1 MNFNSIFV
9 FLLGCMNINGFSL
22 NKGRFNFK
30 KLIAGTLIVSTFFPN
45 VALAD
50 SVFRNKNF
58 GMENQDMEI
67 SNSAKKIYV
76 SDNDNSPI
84 LIQNNLLKESDFA
97 YVTTHGN
104 NIYFTGPV
112 STESC
117 KMLSESLIRLN
128 EKMVKFKNINGPG
141 DEKINLHIQS
151 PGGSI
156 MNTFYIV
163 DLIDGLETDVHTY
176 VDGYAASAA
185 SLISVSG
192 KKRFMTKNSLML
204 IHQLSSGKEG
214 KLDELDDEMKNL
226 NLFMKMAKDIYI
238 SKTKINPEKLNSM
251 LRHDIWLTSDECK
264 NLGLMRYYDYIL
276 KNNLSLNDEIAE
288 CFK

>member
-1 MNFNSIFV
+1 MNFNSIFI
-9 FLLGCMNINGFSL
+9 FLLGCMNLNGFSL
-22 NKGRFNFK
+22 KKGKFNFK

-45 VALAD
+45 VAVSD
-50 SVFRNKNF
+50 SVFRNNNF
-58 GMENQDMEI
+58 GIENQDMEI

-117 KMLSESLIRLN
+117 KMLSESLIKLN
-128 EKMVKFKNINGPG
+128 DKMVKFKTINGPG

-264 NLGLMRYYDYIL
+264 NLGLI
-276 KNNLSLNDEIAE
+276 DEII
-288 CFK
+288 

>member
-1 MNFNSIFV
+1 
-9 FLLGCMNINGFSL
+9 
-22 NKGRFNFK
+22 
-30 KLIAGTLIVSTFFPN
+30 
-45 VALAD
+45 
-50 SVFRNKNF
+50 
-58 GMENQDMEI
+58 
-67 SNSAKKIYV
+67 
-76 SDNDNSPI
+76 
-84 LIQNNLLKESDFA
+84 
-97 YVTTHGN
+97 
-104 NIYFTGPV
+104 
-112 STESC
+112 
-117 KMLSESLIRLN
+117 
-128 EKMVKFKNINGPG
+128 
-141 DEKINLHIQS
+141 
-151 PGGSI
+151 

-264 NLGLMRYYDYIL
+264 NLGLIDDI
-276 KNNLSLNDEIAE
+276 I
-288 CFK
+288 